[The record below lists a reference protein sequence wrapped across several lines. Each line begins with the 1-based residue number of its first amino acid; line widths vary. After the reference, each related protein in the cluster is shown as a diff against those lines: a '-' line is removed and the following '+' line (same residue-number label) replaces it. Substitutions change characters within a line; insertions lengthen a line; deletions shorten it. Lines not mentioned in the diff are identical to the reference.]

1 MTFSEYRRHFFR
13 SAAGVGS
20 LVAGPLAG
28 LLGLSLGLGA
38 VASALLALGLPALL
52 FALGLATGAGP
63 KAAAREAERSLAA
76 KAKERLEAVSLARTR
91 LAALRL
97 AEPSVAAARDL
108 LVLEAGRYLEAALA
122 GGAYDPA
129 AGAAVEESLALV
141 DAWLKEADESSSERR
156 FGQADAHPFP
166 EAAARVSAALKDKA
180 AVVARG
186 RDSVQ
191 SVPTGPDLLAIE
203 EELK

>member
-13 SAAGVGS
+13 SAPGLGS

-28 LLGLSLGLGA
+28 LLASSLGLGA
-38 VASALLALGLPALL
+38 AASLLVALGLPLLL
-52 FALGLATGAGP
+52 FVLGLATGAGP
-63 KAAAREAERSLAA
+63 KAAAREAERALAA
-76 KAKERLEAVSLARTR
+76 RAREKLEAVSLARRR

-108 LVLEAGRYLEAALA
+108 LVLEAGRYLEEAQA
-122 GGAYDPA
+122 GASYDPA
-129 AGAAVEESLALV
+129 AGAALEESLGLV
-141 DAWLKEADESSSERR
+141 DAWLREADESSSERR

-166 EAAARVSAALKDKA
+166 EAAARVAASLRDKA

-186 RDSVQ
+186 RDAVAS
-191 SVPTGPDLLAIE
+191 GPAGNDRLAIE